1 MKTPYCKISSHF
13 EFYCHFFPL
22 VSNSLRHRT
31 IDICLS
37 VRLLLYAIVYSVPAI
52 PVLKLY
58 ASVIILVG

>member
-1 MKTPYCKISSHF
+1 MNTLTAKFHHNLNLMSL
-13 EFYCHFFPL
+13 FPL